1 MMVVSKNSYNFN
13 PILAA
18 KWILNL
24 YKSMANTKNAT
35 VREIIIDR
43 CLSDRHGRYSV
54 RDLMAACNRR
64 LEEEK
69 MELVT
74 STTTIRLDLN
84 NMETHYG
91 VHIVSD
97 KVGRNIFYRYTP
109 LRPSADIFQELKE
122 LEQQESELME
132 KLLH

>member
-1 MMVVSKNSYNFN
+1 
-13 PILAA
+13 
-18 KWILNL
+18 
-24 YKSMANTKNAT
+24 MANTKNAT

-84 NMETHYG
+84 KSSLRARELLRALK
-91 VHIVSD
+91 IVSEVD
-97 KVGRNIFYRYTP
+97 MQ
-109 LRPSADIFQELKE
+109 LRASSMLTVK
-122 LEQQESELME
+122 
-132 KLLH
+132 

>member
-1 MMVVSKNSYNFN
+1 MMVICENSAIFN
-13 PILAA
+13 PIFAA
-18 KWILNL
+18 KWLLNL
-24 YKSMANTKNAT
+24 YKNMANTKNAT

-91 VHIVSD
+91 VRIVS
-97 KVGRNIFYRYTP
+97 
-109 LRPSADIFQELKE
+109 
-122 LEQQESELME
+122 
-132 KLLH
+132 